1 MADGGDKDTAPTKIK
16 ADKKEEFPDSTAA
29 FVSSSRADFKAGR
42 GFSLHIPNR
51 CA

>member
-1 MADGGDKDTAPTKIK
+1 MADDGDKDTAPTKTK
-16 ADKKEEFPDSTAA
+16 ADKKEEFPDSAA

-42 GFSLHIPNR
+42 GFSLHILNR